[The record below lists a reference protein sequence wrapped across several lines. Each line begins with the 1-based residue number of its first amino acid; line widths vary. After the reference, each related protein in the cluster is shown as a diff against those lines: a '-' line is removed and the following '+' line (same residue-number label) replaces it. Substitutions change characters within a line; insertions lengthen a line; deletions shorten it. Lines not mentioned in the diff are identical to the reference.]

1 MKKGKKANFEASTA
15 SIKRN
20 ETVYSRIFDGLN
32 MIFLTLFAFITLA
45 PFLYVLACSF
55 ATENEILTRP
65 FFLIPRTFQF
75 ESYKYIFSS
84 NTLPRA
90 FLNTVFVT
98 TAGTVMAMFLT
109 VTLAYPLSK
118 KRLPGRAVILTLI
131 SFTLVFGGGMIPT
144 FLVVKALGLLDTYG
158 ALIIPGALSTWN
170 LIVIKNFFESLPM
183 ELEESAK
190 IDGANDGFILWKIA
204 LPLSKPVLATFS
216 LFYAVGYWNNYTS
229 ALLYTNDIKKWTLQI
244 MLRQI
249 IMLANGAID
258 GSEFDELAAR
268 PPAESIQM
276 AVIVFGTLP
285 ILLVYPFLQKH
296 FTKGVIVGAI
306 KG

>member
-1 MKKGKKANFEASTA
+1 MPAATLH
-15 SIKRN
+15 RN
-20 ETVYSRIFDGLN
+20 DTVYSRIFDGFN
-32 MIFLTLFAFITLA
+32 FIFLGLAAFITVA
-45 PFLYVLACSF
+45 PFLYVFACSF
-55 ATENEILTRP
+55 ATEDEILTRP
-65 FFLIPRTFQF
+65 FFLIPRTVQF

-90 FLNTVFVT
+90 FLNTVFIT
-98 TAGTVMAMFLT
+98 ITGTALAMFLT
-109 VTLAYPLSK
+109 VTLAYSLSK
-118 KRLPGRAVILTLI
+118 KRLRGRSPILALI

-144 FLVVKALGLLDTYG
+144 FLVIKGLHLIDTFG

-170 LIVIKNFFESLPM
+170 LIVVKNFFEGLPM
-183 ELEESAK
+183 ELEEAAK
-190 IDGANDGFILWKIA
+190 IDGANDMTILWKIA

-216 LFYAVGYWNNYTS
+216 LFYAVGYWNSYTS
-229 ALLYTNDIKKWTLQI
+229 ALLYINDIKKWTLQI

-249 IMLANGAID
+249 IMLANGVID
-258 GSEFDELAAR
+258 GSEFDELAAQ

-296 FTKGVIVGAI
+296 FTKGVIVGAV